1 MELVIKCLALSV
13 VMSFSCKLFF
23 ETLIPL
29 RKWEHRWIEKTIIPA
44 FVSAFMIISFSE
56 VPPYI
61 FQALRLILAISI
73 ITQIYYKIR
82 VMQNVI
88 LSVLFCALF
97 WITNTL
103 VLACVYALSL
113 ERMLIF
119 DFQED
124 IADILFLCL
133 IVLFHHQYKGRMD
146 SLADTKWVRFG
157 YFPIFSL
164 IVIMSITIML
174 WGDVNINRNAIVVA
188 VVSFGIIN
196 ILAIYFIG
204 NLLEK
209 EAEMQKMRLSQ
220 ERNLSQMNLYRSM
233 QTSFDQQRKYLH
245 DYKNQLLCIQGRLE
259 EGQTEET
266 LCYVKKLTG
275 GLQQHT
281 NTINTN
287 HNVVNVVLN
296 QKYQYAQKKGIALV
310 MKIGDLSSLNLEEE
324 DIVTL
329 LVNLLDNAIE
339 ACDRL
344 KDNKII
350 QFKIILEEGQLIL
363 SVRNPV
369 EEAVEIKDKTV
380 LTTKKNRER
389 HGVGLHNIN
398 SVIEKY
404 NGTSTLQCR
413 NGWFTFSAM
422 LPSVF
427 AI

>member
-245 DYKNQLLCIQGRLE
+245 DYKNQLLCIQGLLE

-266 LCYVKKLTG
+266 LCYVKKTDRRVTAAYEHD
-275 GLQQHT
+275 QHESQCGQCG
-281 NTINTN
+281 IESEIS
-287 HNVVNVVLN
+287 VC
-296 QKYQYAQKKGIALV
+296 AEKKGIALV

-344 KDNKII
+344 K
-350 QFKIILEEGQLIL
+350 
-363 SVRNPV
+363 R
-369 EEAVEIKDKTV
+369 
-380 LTTKKNRER
+380 
-389 HGVGLHNIN
+389 
-398 SVIEKY
+398 
-404 NGTSTLQCR
+404 
-413 NGWFTFSAM
+413 
-422 LPSVF
+422 
-427 AI
+427 